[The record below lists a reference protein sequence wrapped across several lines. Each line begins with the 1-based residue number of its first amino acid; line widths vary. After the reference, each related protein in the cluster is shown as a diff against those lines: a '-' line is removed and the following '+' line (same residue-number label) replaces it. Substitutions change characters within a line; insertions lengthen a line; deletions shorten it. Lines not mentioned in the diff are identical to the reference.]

1 MSVWSDIKR
10 AMRPAEMT
18 EREFGALRYS
28 FEKSIAGAEI
38 PPEGVRIE
46 APGVS
51 HAGKPYL
58 LVLILLATGKISRFE
73 VDHHPDLSSPAFDA
87 YTDFRNDPSRG
98 ERTKLPAATL
108 DAGEGEG
115 R

>member
-18 EREFGALRYS
+18 DKEFRAMRFAFERSMAT
-28 FEKSIAGAEI
+28 AEI

-51 HAGKPYL
+51 VAGKPYL
-58 LVLILLATGKISRFE
+58 LVFVLRANGEIARFE
-73 VDHHPDLSSPAFDA
+73 ADHEPDLSSPAFDA
-87 YTDFRNDPSRG
+87 YTDFRNDPDRG
-98 ERTKLPAATL
+98 ERVPLAT
-108 DAGEGEG
+108 EGETDEQ
-115 R
+115 